1 MVNLYANSLN
11 ITLMINV
18 LQGLLKIKH
27 SKMLQAINLY
37 WFHNNASEKNKSINS
52 YSNEP
57 WINE

>member
-1 MVNLYANSLN
+1 MVNLYADSLN

-27 SKMLQAINLY
+27 AKMLQAINLY
-37 WFHNNASEKNKSINS
+37 WFHNNVSEKNKSINS